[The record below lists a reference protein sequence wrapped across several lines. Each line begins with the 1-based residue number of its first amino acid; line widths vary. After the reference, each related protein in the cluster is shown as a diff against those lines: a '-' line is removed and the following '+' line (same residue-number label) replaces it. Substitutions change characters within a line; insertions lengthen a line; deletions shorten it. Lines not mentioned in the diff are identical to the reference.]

1 MTTTPAIGRC
11 DAERWRV
18 RFLAAHSTAF
28 TLVEIVIVLTVIGIL
43 AGIALPTIDSVV
55 REREAREPVA
65 ELVRLA
71 RTVRQRA
78 IRDQV
83 PYQIAFDGQ
92 GFHAARFFNPYGE
105 AEEFAQVLRDMEAL
119 EQRRKLIEASQDRI
133 GALADFSLG
142 ENSGSPQSQTVSA
155 GVDDEA
161 SSIYYETYEMPE
173 GTNYELLFWGQT
185 EWTPM
190 QSGRFERWVFQPSGM
205 CMPIKIRVSSEGA
218 FFEVEF
224 HPLTGDVKSERG
236 WVE

>member
-1 MTTTPAIGRC
+1 MTPISAIGKR
-11 DAERWRV
+11 DDGRWRA
-18 RFLAAHSTAF
+18 RFLTASSAAF
-28 TLVEIVIVLTVIGIL
+28 TLVEVVIVLTVVGIL
-43 AGIALPTIDSVV
+43 AGIAVPTINGVV

-78 IRDQV
+78 IEDQV
-83 PYQIAFDGQ
+83 PYQIAFDGD

-105 AEEFAQVLRDMEAL
+105 AEEFTQVLRDMEEL
-119 EQRRKLIEASQDRI
+119 EQRRKLVEASQARI
-133 GALADFSLG
+133 GALADYETV
-142 ENSGSPQSQTVSA
+142 ENSDGSGAQSLDREDT
-155 GVDDEA
+155 EA
-161 SSIYYETYEMPE
+161 SSIYYETYTLPE
-173 GTNYELLFWGQT
+173 GTEYELLFWGQT
-185 EWTPM
+185 EWVPM

-205 CMPIKIRVSSEGA
+205 CKPIKIRVSSEGA